1 MCKLL
6 QTLESQ
12 LESHDWLYGYS
23 DDHRYY
29 KSGSREHQQ
38 IRSTMKKLSEVGY
51 EVESE
56 QMYAKY
62 YELNY
67 KKPYDPWWKK

>member
-23 DDHRYY
+23 DDHRDY
-29 KSGSREHQQ
+29 KSGSREHRQ
-38 IRSTMKKLSEVGY
+38 IFDTIDKLSSDGY
-51 EVESE
+51 KVEAE

>member
-12 LESHDWLYGYS
+12 LISHDWWYGYS
-23 DDHRYY
+23 DDHREY
-29 KSGSREHQQ
+29 KSGSREQQ
-38 IRSTMKKLSEVGY
+38 HIKETISKLSEKGF
-51 EVESE
+51 EVEAE

-62 YELNY
+62 YELNFR
-67 KKPYDPWWKK
+67 KPYVKF